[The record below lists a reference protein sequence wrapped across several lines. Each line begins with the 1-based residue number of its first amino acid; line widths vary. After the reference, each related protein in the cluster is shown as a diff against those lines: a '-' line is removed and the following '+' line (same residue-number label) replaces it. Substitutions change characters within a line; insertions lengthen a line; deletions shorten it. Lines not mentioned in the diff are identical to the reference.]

1 MSLVCNTS
9 LNRTC
14 HFWDLERVKSLNPQV
29 LNQQALFLQALFP
42 PTDLLIIGVFLY
54 TLLFNIHARL

>member
-14 HFWDLERVKSLNPQV
+14 HFGDLERVKSLNPQV
-29 LNQQALFLQALFP
+29 LNQQALFP